1 MRLRMQSITEIA
13 LVRWKMLK
21 FLAKLFIKTPREY
34 DDPATRRAYGVL
46 CGAVGIL
53 LNILLFAGK
62 FIAGSLAKSVAV
74 TADAFN
80 NLADAGSSV
89 ITMIGF
95 RLAGQ
100 KPDKEHPFGHG
111 RFEYIAGLL
120 VSAAI
125 ILMGVELLKTSVEK
139 IIAPQAVEFSVL
151 TAVIL
156 VFSVA
161 VKIYMA
167 VYNGS
172 LGKKLA
178 SPALAAAAKDSLS
191 DSIATAVVLVSSA
204 VGHFLR
210 INIDGWCGAAVA
222 VFVLRAGIMSVRDT
236 LAPLLG
242 TEPDPE
248 FVKKINVIVLSY
260 PEISA
265 IHDLIIHDYG
275 PGRQIISLH
284 AEMPTESGSDIFKLH
299 DIVDNAERRLRQELG
314 CDATIHL
321 DPVAAE
327 DEQTQML
334 HERMEA
340 ALFEINSGLT
350 MHDFRI
356 VPGPTHTNLIFDVV
370 VPYDNK
376 MPQAEILEKIEYAAA
391 ELPSGKNGGKYYAVV
406 RFDRPFT

>member
-1 MRLRMQSITEIA
+1 
-13 LVRWKMLK
+13 MLK

-46 CGAVGIL
+46 CGAIGIL

-95 RLAGQ
+95 KLAGQ

-125 ILMGVELLKTSVEK
+125 ILMGVELLKTSIEK

-178 SPALAAAAKDSLS
+178 SPALAATAKDSLS

-248 FVKKINVIVLSY
+248 FVKKINDIVLSY

-406 RFDRPFT
+406 RFDRPFM

>member
-1 MRLRMQSITEIA
+1 
-13 LVRWKMLK
+13 MLK

-89 ITMIGF
+89 ITIIGF

-178 SPALAAAAKDSLS
+178 APALAAAAKDSLS

-248 FVKKINVIVLSY
+248 FVKRINDIVLSY

>member
-1 MRLRMQSITEIA
+1 
-13 LVRWKMLK
+13 MLK

-46 CGAVGIL
+46 CGAIGIL

-100 KPDKEHPFGHG
+100 KPDKEHTFGHG
-111 RFEYIAGLL
+111 RFEYIAGML

-125 ILMGVELLKTSVEK
+125 ILMGVEMLKTSVEK

-204 VGHFLR
+204 VGHFLG

-248 FVKKINVIVLSY
+248 FVKRINDIVLSY

>member
-1 MRLRMQSITEIA
+1 
-13 LVRWKMLK
+13 MLK

-95 RLAGQ
+95 KLAGQ

-191 DSIATAVVLVSSA
+191 DSIVTAVVLVSSA

-248 FVKKINVIVLSY
+248 FVKRINDIVLSY

>member
-1 MRLRMQSITEIA
+1 
-13 LVRWKMLK
+13 MLK
-21 FLAKLFIKTPREY
+21 FLTKLFIKTPREY

-111 RFEYIAGLL
+111 RFEYISGLL
-120 VSAAI
+120 VSSAI

-178 SPALAAAAKDSLS
+178 SPALAAAARDSLS

-204 VGHFLR
+204 VGHFLG

-248 FVKKINVIVLSY
+248 FVKKINDIVLSY

-406 RFDRPFT
+406 RFDRPVT

>member
-1 MRLRMQSITEIA
+1 
-13 LVRWKMLK
+13 MLK
-21 FLAKLFIKTPREY
+21 FLAKLLIKTPREY
-34 DDPATRRAYGVL
+34 DDPATRREYGVL

-120 VSAAI
+120 VSTAI

-204 VGHFLR
+204 VGHFLG

-248 FVKKINVIVLSY
+248 FVKKIEDIVLSY

>member
-1 MRLRMQSITEIA
+1 
-13 LVRWKMLK
+13 MLK

-204 VGHFLR
+204 VGHFLG

-248 FVKKINVIVLSY
+248 FVKRINDIVLSY

-284 AEMPTESGSDIFKLH
+284 AEIPAESGSDIFKLH

-370 VPYDNK
+370 VPYDNR

-391 ELPSGKNGGKYYAVV
+391 DLPSGKNGGKYYAVV
-406 RFDRPFT
+406 RFDRPFM

>member
-1 MRLRMQSITEIA
+1 
-13 LVRWKMLK
+13 MLK

-46 CGAVGIL
+46 CGAIGIL

-178 SPALAAAAKDSLS
+178 SPALAAAARDSLS

-204 VGHFLR
+204 VGHFLG

-248 FVKKINVIVLSY
+248 FVKRINDIVLSY

-370 VPYDNK
+370 VPYDNR

-406 RFDRPFT
+406 HFDRPLT

>member
-1 MRLRMQSITEIA
+1 
-13 LVRWKMLK
+13 MLK
-21 FLAKLFIKTPREY
+21 FLAKMFIKTPREY
-34 DDPATRRAYGVL
+34 DNPATRRAYGVL

-204 VGHFLR
+204 VGHFLG

-248 FVKKINVIVLSY
+248 FVKRINDIVLSY

-284 AEMPTESGSDIFKLH
+284 AEIPAESGSDIFKLH

-370 VPYDNK
+370 VPYDNR

-391 ELPSGKNGGKYYAVV
+391 DLPSGKNGGKYYAVV
-406 RFDRPFT
+406 RFDRPFM

>member
-1 MRLRMQSITEIA
+1 
-13 LVRWKMLK
+13 MLK
-21 FLAKLFIKTPREY
+21 FLAKMFIKTPREY
-34 DDPATRRAYGVL
+34 DDPTTRRAYGVL
-46 CGAVGIL
+46 CGAIGIL

-151 TAVIL
+151 TALIL

-167 VYNGS
+167 VYNSS

-178 SPALAAAAKDSLS
+178 SPALRDSLS

-248 FVKKINVIVLSY
+248 FVKRINDIVLSY

-406 RFDRPFT
+406 RFDRPFM

>member
-1 MRLRMQSITEIA
+1 
-13 LVRWKMLK
+13 MLK

-80 NLADAGSSV
+80 NRADAGSSV

-178 SPALAAAAKDSLS
+178 SPALS

-204 VGHFLR
+204 VGHFLG

-248 FVKKINVIVLSY
+248 FVKRINDIVLSY

>member
-1 MRLRMQSITEIA
+1 
-13 LVRWKMLK
+13 MLK

-80 NLADAGSSV
+80 NLADASSSV

-125 ILMGVELLKTSVEK
+125 ILMGVELLKTSIEK

-191 DSIATAVVLVSSA
+191 DSIATAVVLISSA

-248 FVKKINVIVLSY
+248 FVKRINDIVLSY

>member
-1 MRLRMQSITEIA
+1 
-13 LVRWKMLK
+13 MLK

-62 FIAGSLAKSVAV
+62 FIAGNLAKSVAV

-248 FVKKINVIVLSY
+248 FVKKINDIVLSY

>member
-1 MRLRMQSITEIA
+1 
-13 LVRWKMLK
+13 MLK

-46 CGAVGIL
+46 CGAIGIL

-178 SPALAAAAKDSLS
+178 SPALAATARDSLS

-248 FVKKINVIVLSY
+248 FVKKINDIVLSY

>member
-1 MRLRMQSITEIA
+1 
-13 LVRWKMLK
+13 MLK

-46 CGAVGIL
+46 CGAIGIL

-125 ILMGVELLKTSVEK
+125 ILMGVELLKTSIEK

-178 SPALAAAAKDSLS
+178 SPALAATAKDSLS

-248 FVKKINVIVLSY
+248 FVKRINDIVLSY

>member
-1 MRLRMQSITEIA
+1 M
-13 LVRWKMLK
+13 
-21 FLAKLFIKTPREY
+21 
-34 DDPATRRAYGVL
+34 
-46 CGAVGIL
+46 
-53 LNILLFAGK
+53 
-62 FIAGSLAKSVAV
+62 
-74 TADAFN
+74 
-80 NLADAGSSV
+80 
-89 ITMIGF
+89 
-95 RLAGQ
+95 
-100 KPDKEHPFGHG
+100 
-111 RFEYIAGLL
+111 
-120 VSAAI
+120 
-125 ILMGVELLKTSVEK
+125 
-139 IIAPQAVEFSVL
+139 
-151 TAVIL
+151 
-156 VFSVA
+156 
-161 VKIYMA
+161 
-167 VYNGS
+167 
-172 LGKKLA
+172 
-178 SPALAAAAKDSLS
+178 
-191 DSIATAVVLVSSA
+191 
-204 VGHFLR
+204 
-210 INIDGWCGAAVA
+210 
-222 VFVLRAGIMSVRDT
+222 FVLRAGIMSVRDT

-248 FVKKINVIVLSY
+248 FVKRINDIVLSY

-284 AEMPTESGSDIFKLH
+284 AEMPTKSGSDIFKLH

>member
-1 MRLRMQSITEIA
+1 
-13 LVRWKMLK
+13 MLK

-34 DDPATRRAYGVL
+34 DDPTTRRAYGVL
-46 CGAVGIL
+46 CGAIGIL

-248 FVKKINVIVLSY
+248 FVKKINDIVLSY

>member
-1 MRLRMQSITEIA
+1 MQLITRTRNEFK
-13 LVRWKMLK
+13 KMLK

-46 CGAVGIL
+46 CGAIGIL

-151 TAVIL
+151 TALIL

-178 SPALAAAAKDSLS
+178 SPALAAAARDSLS

-248 FVKKINVIVLSY
+248 FVKRINDIVLSY

>member
-1 MRLRMQSITEIA
+1 LHSYPHKRNG
-13 LVRWKMLK
+13 
-21 FLAKLFIKTPREY
+21 F
-34 DDPATRRAYGVL
+34 TR
-46 CGAVGIL
+46 IL

-178 SPALAAAAKDSLS
+178 SRRTRRSGQGFTFRQHCNGSCTRFIGCRSLP
-191 DSIATAVVLVSSA
+191 
-204 VGHFLR
+204 R
-210 INIDGWCGAAVA
+210 N
-222 VFVLRAGIMSVRDT
+222 
-236 LAPLLG
+236 
-242 TEPDPE
+242 
-248 FVKKINVIVLSY
+248 
-260 PEISA
+260 
-265 IHDLIIHDYG
+265 
-275 PGRQIISLH
+275 
-284 AEMPTESGSDIFKLH
+284 
-299 DIVDNAERRLRQELG
+299 
-314 CDATIHL
+314 
-321 DPVAAE
+321 
-327 DEQTQML
+327 
-334 HERMEA
+334 
-340 ALFEINSGLT
+340 
-350 MHDFRI
+350 
-356 VPGPTHTNLIFDVV
+356 
-370 VPYDNK
+370 
-376 MPQAEILEKIEYAAA
+376 
-391 ELPSGKNGGKYYAVV
+391 
-406 RFDRPFT
+406 

>member
-1 MRLRMQSITEIA
+1 
-13 LVRWKMLK
+13 MLK

-178 SPALAAAAKDSLS
+178 SPALAATAKDSLS

-248 FVKKINVIVLSY
+248 FVKKINDIVLSY

-406 RFDRPFT
+406 HFDRPFT

>member
-1 MRLRMQSITEIA
+1 
-13 LVRWKMLK
+13 MLK
-21 FLAKLFIKTPREY
+21 FLEKLFIKTPREY

-125 ILMGVELLKTSVEK
+125 ILMGVELLKTSIEN

-191 DSIATAVVLVSSA
+191 DSIATAVVLISSA

-248 FVKKINVIVLSY
+248 FVKRINDIVLSY

>member
-1 MRLRMQSITEIA
+1 
-13 LVRWKMLK
+13 MLK

-53 LNILLFAGK
+53 LNIMLFAGK

-191 DSIATAVVLVSSA
+191 DSIATAVVLVSSV

-248 FVKKINVIVLSY
+248 FVKRINDIVLSY

>member
-1 MRLRMQSITEIA
+1 
-13 LVRWKMLK
+13 MLK

-46 CGAVGIL
+46 CGAIGIL

-248 FVKKINVIVLSY
+248 FVKRINDIVLSY

-299 DIVDNAERRLRQELG
+299 DIVDNAERRLRKELG

-391 ELPSGKNGGKYYAVV
+391 ELPSGKNGGKNYAVV
-406 RFDRPFT
+406 RFDRPYT

>member
-1 MRLRMQSITEIA
+1 
-13 LVRWKMLK
+13 MLK

-95 RLAGQ
+95 KLAGQ

-178 SPALAAAAKDSLS
+178 SPALAAAARDSLS

-248 FVKKINVIVLSY
+248 FVKRINDIVLSY

-275 PGRQIISLH
+275 PGRQIISLL

-321 DPVAAE
+321 DPVAAVDGE
-327 DEQTQML
+327 TQML
-334 HERMEA
+334 HERVEA

>member
-1 MRLRMQSITEIA
+1 
-13 LVRWKMLK
+13 MLK
-21 FLAKLFIKTPREY
+21 FLAKMFIKTSREY

-139 IIAPQAVEFSVL
+139 IIAPQAVGFSVL

-178 SPALAAAAKDSLS
+178 SPALAAAARDSLS

-204 VGHFLR
+204 VGHFLG

-248 FVKKINVIVLSY
+248 FVKRINDIVLSY

>member
-1 MRLRMQSITEIA
+1 
-13 LVRWKMLK
+13 MLK
-21 FLAKLFIKTPREY
+21 FLAKMFIKTPREY
-34 DDPATRRAYGVL
+34 DDPTTRRAYGVL
-46 CGAVGIL
+46 CGAIGIL

-151 TAVIL
+151 TALIL

-178 SPALAAAAKDSLS
+178 SPALAAAARDSLS

-248 FVKKINVIVLSY
+248 FVKRINDIVLSY

-340 ALFEINSGLT
+340 ALFEISSWLA

-406 RFDRPFT
+406 RFDRPFM

>member
-1 MRLRMQSITEIA
+1 
-13 LVRWKMLK
+13 MLK

-178 SPALAAAAKDSLS
+178 SPALAAAARD
-191 DSIATAVVLVSSA
+191 SSA

-248 FVKKINVIVLSY
+248 FVKRINDIVLSY

-275 PGRQIISLH
+275 PGRQMISLH

-376 MPQAEILEKIEYAAA
+376 MPQAEILEKIEYAAE

-406 RFDRPFT
+406 RFDRPFM

>member
-1 MRLRMQSITEIA
+1 
-13 LVRWKMLK
+13 MLK

-120 VSAAI
+120 VSTAI

-172 LGKKLA
+172 LGKKIA

-248 FVKKINVIVLSY
+248 FVKKINDIVLSY

-406 RFDRPFT
+406 RFDRPFM

>member
-1 MRLRMQSITEIA
+1 
-13 LVRWKMLK
+13 MLK

-34 DDPATRRAYGVL
+34 DDPVTRRAYGVL

-167 VYNGS
+167 GYNGS

-248 FVKKINVIVLSY
+248 FVKRINDIVLSY

-391 ELPSGKNGGKYYAVV
+391 ELPAGKNGGKYYAVV
-406 RFDRPFT
+406 HFDRPLT

>member
-1 MRLRMQSITEIA
+1 
-13 LVRWKMLK
+13 MLK

-125 ILMGVELLKTSVEK
+125 ILMGVELLKTSIEK

-172 LGKKLA
+172 FGKKLA

-191 DSIATAVVLVSSA
+191 DSIATAVVLISSA

-248 FVKKINVIVLSY
+248 FVKRINDIVLSY

>member
-1 MRLRMQSITEIA
+1 
-13 LVRWKMLK
+13 MLK

-191 DSIATAVVLVSSA
+191 DSIATAVVLISSA

-210 INIDGWCGAAVA
+210 INIDGWCGAAGA

-248 FVKKINVIVLSY
+248 FVKRINDIVLSY

>member
-1 MRLRMQSITEIA
+1 
-13 LVRWKMLK
+13 MLK

-53 LNILLFAGK
+53 LNIMLFAGK

-248 FVKKINVIVLSY
+248 FVKRINDIVLSY

-275 PGRQIISLH
+275 PGRQMISLH
-284 AEMPTESGSDIFKLH
+284 AEMPAESGSDIFKLH

>member
-1 MRLRMQSITEIA
+1 
-13 LVRWKMLK
+13 MLK

-151 TAVIL
+151 TAAIL
-156 VFSVA
+156 GFSVA
-161 VKIYMA
+161 IKIYMA
-167 VYNGS
+167 IYNGS

-178 SPALAAAAKDSLS
+178 SPALAATAKDSLS

-248 FVKKINVIVLSY
+248 FVKKINDIVLSY

-370 VPYDNK
+370 VPYDNR

-406 RFDRPFT
+406 HFDRPFT

>member
-1 MRLRMQSITEIA
+1 
-13 LVRWKMLK
+13 MLK

-46 CGAVGIL
+46 CGAIGIL

-139 IIAPQAVEFSVL
+139 ISAPQAVEFSVL

-204 VGHFLR
+204 IGHFLR

-236 LAPLLG
+236 LAPVLG

-248 FVKKINVIVLSY
+248 FVKRINDIVLSY

>member
-1 MRLRMQSITEIA
+1 
-13 LVRWKMLK
+13 MLK

-46 CGAVGIL
+46 CGAIGIL

-178 SPALAAAAKDSLS
+178 SPALAAAARDSLS

-248 FVKKINVIVLSY
+248 FVKRINDIVLSY

-275 PGRQIISLH
+275 PGRQMISLH
-284 AEMPTESGSDIFKLH
+284 AEMPAESGSDIFKLH

>member
-1 MRLRMQSITEIA
+1 
-13 LVRWKMLK
+13 MLK

-178 SPALAAAAKDSLS
+178 SPALAAAARDSLS

-204 VGHFLR
+204 VGHFLG

-248 FVKKINVIVLSY
+248 FVKRINDIVLSY

-265 IHDLIIHDYG
+265 IH

>member
-1 MRLRMQSITEIA
+1 
-13 LVRWKMLK
+13 MLK

-248 FVKKINVIVLSY
+248 FVKRINDIVLSY

-275 PGRQIISLH
+275 PGRQMISLH
-284 AEMPTESGSDIFKLH
+284 AEMPAESGSDIFKLH

-406 RFDRPFT
+406 RFDRPFI